1 MKVIMADV
9 AHWPRTRKGEPIFQ
23 GTEEAYFYANLI
35 FDNEKEI
42 KLIRKAME
50 NARQD
55 VHEMRNKGSKQLN
68 KMYSLACKAQFYREC
83 LDELDRIHNNKFF
96 A

>member
-1 MKVIMADV
+1 MKVITADL
-9 AHWPRTRKGEPIFQ
+9 ANWPRTTKDQPIFKCS
-23 GTEEAYFYANLI
+23 EEANFYANLI
-35 FDNEKEI
+35 FDNDKEI

-55 VHEMRNKGSKQLN
+55 VHEMRQKGSKNLDR
-68 KMYSLACKAQFYREC
+68 MMHMACKAQFYREC
-83 LDELDRIHNNKFF
+83 LEELDRIHNNKFY

>member
-1 MKVIMADV
+1 MKLIIADL
-9 AHWPRTRKGEPIFQ
+9 ANWPKTTKGQPIFKCS
-23 GTEEAYFYANLI
+23 EEANFYANLI

-42 KLIRKAME
+42 KVIRKAME

-55 VHEMRNKGSKQLN
+55 VHEMRQRRSKNLDR
-68 KMYSLACKAQFYREC
+68 MMHLACKGQFYREC
-83 LDELDRIHNNKFF
+83 LEELDRIHNNKFL

>member
-1 MKVIMADV
+1 MKVTIADL
-9 AHWPRTRKGEPIFQ
+9 ANWPRTTKGEPIFKWS
-23 GTEEAYFYANLI
+23 EEANFYANLI

-55 VHEMRNKGSKQLN
+55 VHAMRAKGSKN
-68 KMYSLACKAQFYREC
+68 FNRIFHLAVKSQFYREC
-83 LDELDRIHNNKFF
+83 LEELDRIHNNKFF

>member
-1 MKVIMADV
+1 MKPIISDLAN
-9 AHWPRTRKGEPIFQ
+9 WPRTTKGQPIFKCS
-23 GTEEAYFYANLI
+23 EEANFYANLI

-42 KLIRKAME
+42 KLIRNAME

-55 VHEMRNKGSKQLN
+55 VHAMRAKGN
-68 KMYSLACKAQFYREC
+68 ANFNTMMHLAVKGQFFREC
-83 LDELDRIHNNKFF
+83 LEELDRIHNDKFF

>member
-1 MKVIMADV
+1 MRPIIASLEN
-9 AHWPRTRKGEPIFQ
+9 WPKTKNGQPIFQ

-35 FDNEKEI
+35 YKNEKEI
-42 KLIRKAME
+42 KIIRKAME

-55 VHEMRNKGSKQLN
+55 VHAMRERGSKDLD
-68 KMYSLACKAQFYREC
+68 KMMHLACKGQFYREC
-83 LDELDRIHNNKFF
+83 LEELDRIHNNKFF

>member
-1 MKVIMADV
+1 MTPIIKDLAN
-9 AHWPRTRKGEPIFQ
+9 WPKTTKGHPIFQ

-55 VHEMRNKGSKQLN
+55 VHEMRSRPSKDLD
-68 KMYSLACKAQFYREC
+68 KMYHLACSAQFYREC
-83 LDELDRIHNNKFF
+83 LDELDRIHNNQFF
-96 A
+96 T